1 MNNIYNI
8 QKCDPKLMG
17 LAMDVR
23 LKMPQ
28 SKILYQQINTVSCPP
43 SK

>member
-1 MNNIYNI
+1 
-8 QKCDPKLMG
+8 MG

-28 SKILYQQINTVSCPP
+28 SKSLYQQIQLHVQP
-43 SK
+43 SLKMNMVDDHA